1 MYIRMVMMDLN
12 IIRKKINQLDFNIE
26 KLLNDR
32 MELSLRMERMT
43 PGGGSGDSGD
53 MDGESANVWL
63 GLPGRDF
70 IAGIH
75 KNIEE
80 ETGRIK
86 LTKPILAGF
95 QGEHGAYGELAARKF
110 NPDFAP
116 IPCVEFVEIF
126 DGVAAGYL
134 DMGVVPSEN
143 PVEGTVTHVNDLLV
157 ERDLRIIGEINIP
170 ISHCLAALPDTDY
183 REIRTVYSNPQTL
196 AQCRGFLSRNRLE
209 ARPYYDM
216 AGAARMVA
224 ETKPVSA
231 AAVANHLCATLYN
244 LEIIKED
251 IQDHQANYTRFVVI
265 SKEQPDIDGNKCSIV
280 FSVRHQ
286 PGTLASVVGE
296 FAGAGINITRIE
308 SWEPRNNPRQRSFLL
323 EFQGSDKDPAVTSVL
338 DKTAEMV
345 SFYKFLGCY
354 MEAPL

>member
-1 MYIRMVMMDLN
+1 MDLN
-12 IIRKKINQLDFNIE
+12 ILKKKIDQLDFNLE

-32 MELSLRMERMT
+32 MELSLRLSRMKQNADNPDSI
-43 PGGGSGDSGD
+43 PGG
-53 MDGESANVWL
+53 ETHKWL
-63 GLPGRDF
+63 GLPDRDF
-70 IAGIH
+70 VAGIH
-75 KNIEE
+75 KQIET
-80 ETGRIK
+80 ETQK
-86 LTKPILAGF
+86 LKSTNPILAGF
-95 QGEHGAYGELAARKF
+95 QGEHGAYGELAARTF
-110 NPDFAP
+110 NPDYAP

-134 DMGVVPSEN
+134 DVGVVPSEN

-157 ERDLRIIGEINIP
+157 ERDLRIVGEINVP

-196 AQCRGFLSRNRLE
+196 AQCRGFLARNRLE

-216 AGAARMVA
+216 AGAARMVS

-231 AAVANHLCATLYN
+231 AAVASHLCASLYN
-244 LEIIKED
+244 LEIIKEN

-265 SKEQPDIDGNKCSIV
+265 SKEKLDLEGNKCSII
-280 FSVRHQ
+280 FSVKHQ
-286 PGTLASVVGE
+286 PGALSSVVGE
-296 FAGAGINITRIE
+296 FAGAGINIARIE

-323 EFQGSDKDPAVTSVL
+323 EFQGSDKDPAITSVL
-338 DKTAEMV
+338 EKTAEMV

>member
-1 MYIRMVMMDLN
+1 MDQNSL
-12 IIRKKINQLDFNIE
+12 RKKINQLDFNLE

-32 MELSLRMERMT
+32 MELSLRLGRMT
-43 PGGGSGDSGD
+43 QENNGDGT
-53 MDGESANVWL
+53 GFEIEAAGKWL

-70 IAGIH
+70 VAGIH
-75 KNIEE
+75 EQIEK
-80 ETGRIK
+80 ETMRLK

-95 QGEHGAYGELAARKF
+95 QGEHGAYGELAARTF

-126 DGVAAGYL
+126 DGVAAGFL
-134 DMGVVPSEN
+134 DVGVVPSEN

-157 ERDLRIIGEINIP
+157 ERDLRIIGEINVP

-196 AQCRGFLSRNRLE
+196 AQCRGFLGRNRLE

-231 AAVANHLCATLYN
+231 AAIASHLCASLYN
-244 LEIIKED
+244 LEIIKEN

-265 SKEQPDIDGNKCSIV
+265 SKDKPDVEGNKCSIV
-280 FSVRHQ
+280 FSVKHQ
-286 PGTLASVVGE
+286 PGALSSVVGE
-296 FAGAGINITRIE
+296 FAGASINITRIE

-323 EFQGSDKDPAVTSVL
+323 EFQGSDKNSLVKEVL
-338 DKTAEMV
+338 DKTAGMV

-354 MEAPL
+354 VEAPL